1 MTFADD
7 HRDLLAALRDLSLPT
22 YVALMRSCHSPEE
35 YAAAVAAVSDHAT
48 SSQDEPTPDLTRL
61 LSSSGYRDFLA
72 HVLASS
78 PDHAPRVQQVLET
91 AEYEARLARLKAQS
105 LQEYLDEL
113 RVVSPE
119 EVAHALVNGTIV
131 NAWDTHGEPL
141 RIRSDEQF
149 SAAFLETPTATAYV
163 DAATL
168 TRVLVD
174 FAAGAGDA
182 IPNPQGL
189 RLRGVVIGGELNLN
203 WLQLPFALGFE
214 GCDFHHWISADHL
227 SVPWLSFDSCDFT
240 PWGQAHR
247 TGAGAVNAS
256 SITVTSSLR
265 FWGCRG
271 LGQLF
276 IPDARIG
283 DFSPT
288 NPHVPEGEAPE
299 TFRTVIDGAWFG
311 RLGVPVNG
319 ESLPF
324 QLSRS
329 VRVETLEFAES
340 SSPAHSHRADA
351 ERAARLHSWLADVGT
366 EAPEAVWSELEAA
379 LRRSGMERTATEF
392 GVLGARER
400 TRSRR
405 LGWIARLTLGPTVRY
420 FYDNLRAIWWLIALY
435 LLTLGCAFGFAESFV
450 QSPMSNPSSL
460 PDSWWESMLD
470 RAVWAMMYAADTVL
484 SPVSLGQADTVWPE
498 SSLMTLFFA
507 TIKGLSLLLLG
518 LLIIGVTGL
527 AERRGMGSD
536 S

>member
-189 RLRGVVIGGELNLN
+189 P
-203 WLQLPFALGFE
+203 QLAPA
-214 GCDFHHWISADHL
+214 
-227 SVPWLSFDSCDFT
+227 
-240 PWGQAHR
+240 
-247 TGAGAVNAS
+247 
-256 SITVTSSLR
+256 SLR
-265 FWGCRG
+265 PG
-271 LGQLF
+271 
-276 IPDARIG
+276 
-283 DFSPT
+283 
-288 NPHVPEGEAPE
+288 
-299 TFRTVIDGAWFG
+299 
-311 RLGVPVNG
+311 
-319 ESLPF
+319 
-324 QLSRS
+324 
-329 VRVETLEFAES
+329 
-340 SSPAHSHRADA
+340 
-351 ERAARLHSWLADVGT
+351 
-366 EAPEAVWSELEAA
+366 
-379 LRRSGMERTATEF
+379 LRR
-392 GVLGARER
+392 V
-400 TRSRR
+400 R
-405 LGWIARLTLGPTVRY
+405 LP
-420 FYDNLRAIWWLIALY
+420 
-435 LLTLGCAFGFAESFV
+435 
-450 QSPMSNPSSL
+450 P
-460 PDSWWESMLD
+460 LD
-470 RAVWAMMYAADTVL
+470 QR
-484 SPVSLGQADTVWPE
+484 
-498 SSLMTLFFA
+498 
-507 TIKGLSLLLLG
+507 
-518 LLIIGVTGL
+518 
-527 AERRGMGSD
+527 
-536 S
+536 